1 MKITKRERAFKGY
14 ASTYNVEI
22 LNSVNPE
29 VHLKDTASAIE
40 SKLIKLLTQ
49 VKGFKFVTTLVLVFK
64 KIESEDKMK
73 YDTVY
78 SSSKAEIIINKIDI
92 VDDVFQSICTAISS
106 NIQISLGKG
115 SCWIIDSV
123 IGHTIS
129 ISKYNPLGG
138 SSCTKLPKELEHPL
152 ELPDQKNVAKKNLLT
167 YYLQE
172 IETKA
177 LCSYR

>member
-64 KIESEDKMK
+64 KIESEDKTK

-129 ISKYNPLGG
+129 ISKYNPLAG
-138 SSCTKLPKELEHPL
+138 SSSTKLPKESEHPL
-152 ELPDQKNVAKKNLLT
+152 ELPDQKNVAKKNLST
-167 YYLQE
+167 
-172 IETKA
+172 
-177 LCSYR
+177 